1 MNHFVNWSNHPS
13 SSWSDEQYA
22 AASALGEVVDIPFPN
37 IPPDFD
43 IRVID
48 SLARR
53 GVESISA
60 AYPDRKGTVIHVQGE
75 MTFLYRALLLLEKE
89 GYRAV
94 ASTSERQVSFTP
106 DGEKV
111 VRFDFSGFRD
121 YFLGKV

>member
-1 MNHFVNWSNHPS
+1 MGIAFAAIVPAFVSC
-13 SSWSDEQYA
+13 EIA
-22 AASALGEVVDIPFPN
+22 T
-37 IPPDFD
+37 
-43 IRVID
+43 
-48 SLARR
+48 LARH

-94 ASTSERQVSFTP
+94 ASTSERQVTFTP

>member
-94 ASTSERQVSFTP
+94 ASTSERQVIFPST
-106 DGEKV
+106 GEKV

>member
-37 IPPDFD
+37 ISPDFD

-94 ASTSERQVSFTP
+94 ASTSERQVTFTP

-121 YFLGKV
+121 YFLVKA